1 MTALLTP
8 LADAIVTDLNNSG
21 LTPQFTAVRSNVPQN
36 KREDLS
42 TLSVIV
48 TPLRKVSES
57 ITRAKKKYTI
67 DCYVLLQKGLT
78 TDSNSETDPLIA
90 LGEAITTRYDHG
102 LSLTVGSLKANCVG
116 AVFGADEDTSF
127 LAVARK
133 QEALEYFGAILLR
146 FELME

>member
-8 LADAIVTDLNNSG
+8 LADAIVTDLNSSG
-21 LTPQFTAVRSNVPQN
+21 LTPSFTAVRSNVPQN

-48 TPLRKVSES
+48 TPLRKVGMNV
-57 ITRAKKKYTI
+57 TRSKRKYTV
-67 DCYVLLQKGLT
+67 DCYVLLQKGLL

-90 LGEAITTRYDHG
+90 LGEAIGTRYGYGKMLD
-102 LSLTVGSLKANCVG
+102 VGSLKATCVG

-127 LAVARK
+127 LAVARR
-133 QEALEYFGAILLR
+133 QEALEYFGALLLR

>member
-8 LADAIVTDLNNSG
+8 LADAIVTDLNDSG
-21 LTPQFTAVRSNVPQN
+21 LLPTTAVRSNVPQT

-42 TLSVIV
+42 SLSVIV
-48 TPLRKVSES
+48 TPIRKVGES
-57 ITRAKKKYTI
+57 ITRAKQKYTI

-78 TDSNSETDPLIA
+78 TDSNSATDTLIE

-102 LSLTVGSLKANCVG
+102 KQLAVGSLVANCVG

-127 LAVARK
+127 LAIARR

>member
-8 LADAIVTDLNNSG
+8 LADAIVADLNDSG
-21 LTPQFTAVRSNVPQN
+21 LFTTLAVRSNVPQA

-42 TLSVIV
+42 ALLVIV
-48 TPLRKVSES
+48 TPVRKVSES

-78 TDSNSETDPLIA
+78 NDSNLATDDLIEI
-90 LGEAITTRYDHG
+90 GEAITTRYDHG
-102 LSLTVGSLKANCVG
+102 KTLTVGSLKANCVG

-127 LAVARK
+127 LSVARR
-133 QEALEYFGAILLR
+133 QESLEYFGAILLR
-146 FELME
+146 FEIME